1 MDGSR
6 SRGNPRGRIV
16 VLLAV
21 VALVAIWIAPPA
33 EACTT
38 IVLQN
43 AKRIVFGRN
52 LDWNVEGGL
61 VFVNQRSML
70 RRSIVDPKNNPARWV
85 SRFGSVTFNQAG
97 RDLPMGGI
105 NEAGLVVESMML
117 DDARYPEPDE
127 RPAVDNAE
135 WIQYQLDTSANVSDV
150 IASDKD
156 IRIAGPAPLHYLV
169 AGRSGA
175 AATIEFLDGRMVV
188 HTGERLPVAALT
200 NSTYD
205 VSVQSIE
212 GKTFHWWSW
221 WPWGLPWGRASLDRF
236 FVAAGRVQQFQ
247 SSPREDDVNYA
258 FDTLRGASQGGAT
271 PTQWSIVYEETP
283 QRMLV
288 HFRTRQNSE
297 VKTIDLARLNFACK
311 GSAEWMDMQR
321 EEGGD
326 VSSNFQPY
334 QYEKNLELVRS
345 TFSQIDFL
353 RDLPDSVVE
362 WVAKNPSA
370 SRCSR

>member
-6 SRGNPRGRIV
+6 SHGDPWGRMV
-16 VLLAV
+16 VPLAVLALLAGWL
-21 VALVAIWIAPPA
+21 AAPIN
-33 EACTT
+33 ACTN
-38 IVLQN
+38 IVLRN
-43 AKRIVFGRN
+43 GKRVVFGSN
-52 LDWNVEGGL
+52 FDWNIEGGL

-70 RRSIVDPKNNPARWV
+70 RRSITDPKNNPAHWV

-97 RDLPMGGI
+97 RDLPIGGI
-105 NEAGLVVESMML
+105 NEAGLVVGSMWL
-117 DDARYPEPDE
+117 DDAQYPKPDE
-127 RPAVDNAE
+127 RAALDNAE
-135 WIQYQLDTSANVSDV
+135 WIQYQLDTAASVSEV

-169 AGRSGA
+169 ADHSGA
-175 AATIEFLDGRMVV
+175 VATIEFLDGRMVA
-188 HTGERLPVAALT
+188 HTGDRLPVAALT

-205 VSVQSIE
+205 VSLQSIE

-236 FVAAGRVQQFQ
+236 AVAAGRVQQFRQ
-247 SSPREDDVNYA
+247 SPREDDVDYA

-271 PTQWSIVYEETP
+271 PTQWSIVYEEAP

-288 HFRTRQNSE
+288 HFRTRQNFE
-297 VKTIDLARLNFACK
+297 VKTIDVAQLNFACT

-321 EEGGD
+321 EAGGD
-326 VSSNFQPY
+326 VTANFQPY
-334 QYEKNLELVRS
+334 TYEKNLELVKS

-353 RDLPDSVVE
+353 RNLPERVVE
-362 WVAKNPSA
+362 GVAKNPSA